1 LKAII
6 LAAGVG
12 SRLYGDDGSQPP
24 KSLLRFDGKTLM
36 QRHVE
41 GLQALGIKSLTLVI
55 GYRHEEILAEAQSH
69 CPEGFLKSIFNPRFR
84 NGPVVSLWEARET
97 LLSGEPILFM
107 DSDVLYPLEMLSR
120 LINSPHETCFP
131 FDENFEDTDEPV
143 RLCMRGGVPVEFGKN
158 IKGTFDCVG
167 EWPGFL
173 KLSPVMAAKLVD
185 QLQTFIDRDLLDEAY
200 EPAMRE
206 LILNEPPESLGVE
219 DITGTPW
226 IEIDF
231 PDDLKRAANI
241 ILPGIQ
247 KSDG

>member
-1 LKAII
+1 
-6 LAAGVG
+6 
-12 SRLYGDDGSQPP
+12 
-24 KSLLRFDGKTLM
+24 
-36 QRHVE
+36 
-41 GLQALGIKSLTLVI
+41 
-55 GYRHEEILAEAQSH
+55 
-69 CPEGFLKSIFNPRFR
+69 
-84 NGPVVSLWEARET
+84 
-97 LLSGEPILFM
+97 
-107 DSDVLYPLEMLSR
+107 ML
-120 LINSPHETCFP
+120 
-131 FDENFEDTDEPV
+131 
-143 RLCMRGGVPVEFGKN
+143 
-158 IKGTFDCVG
+158 
-167 EWPGFL
+167 
-173 KLSPVMAAKLVD
+173 AAKLVV

>member
-1 LKAII
+1 MKAIM

-12 SRLYGDDGSQPP
+12 SRLYGDDGNQPP
-24 KSLLRFDGKTLM
+24 KSLLKFAGKTLM

-41 GLQALGIKSLTLVI
+41 GLQSLGIESLTLVI

-69 CPEGFLKSIFNPRFR
+69 SREGFLHSIYNPRFR

-107 DSDVLYPLEMLSR
+107 DADVLYPLELLSR
-120 LINSPHETCFP
+120 LVNSPHETCFP

-143 RLCMRGGVPVEFGKN
+143 RLCMRDGVPVEFGKN
-158 IKGTFDCVG
+158 IKGTFDRVG

-173 KLSPVMAAKLVD
+173 KLSPSMAVKLVG
-185 QLQTFIDRDLLDEAY
+185 QLQKFIDRDLLDEAY

-206 LILNEPPESLGVE
+206 LILNEPPENFGVE
-219 DITGTPW
+219 DISGLPW

-231 PDDLKRAANI
+231 PDDLKRAEQE
-241 ILPGIQ
+241 ILPYI
-247 KSDG
+247 

>member
-1 LKAII
+1 MKAII

-12 SRLYGDDGSQPP
+12 SRLYGDDGTQPP

-41 GLQALGIKSLTLVI
+41 GLQSLGIESLTLVI

-69 CPEGFLKSIFNPRFR
+69 CPQDFIQSIYNPRFR

-97 LLSGEPILFM
+97 LCSGQPILFM
-107 DSDVLYPLEMLSR
+107 DADVLYPLDMLAR
-120 LINSPHETCFP
+120 LINAPYENCFL
-131 FDENFEDTDEPV
+131 FDEEFEDTDEPV
-143 RLCMRGGVPVEFGKN
+143 RLCLRDGNPVEFGKN
-158 IKGTFDCVG
+158 IQGTFDRVG

-173 KLSPVMAAKLVD
+173 KLSPGMAAKWAE
-185 QLQTFIDRDLLDEAY
+185 QLQVFIDKNLFDEAY

-206 LILNEPPESLGVE
+206 LILHEPPNSFGIE
-219 DITGTPW
+219 DITGVPW

-231 PDDLKRAANI
+231 PEDLKRAEKVI
-241 ILPGIQ
+241 MPGIQ
-247 KSDG
+247 DTGA

>member
-1 LKAII
+1 MKAII

-12 SRLYGDDGSQPP
+12 SRLYGDDGNQPP

-41 GLQALGIKSLTLVI
+41 GLQSLGIESLTLVI

-69 CPEGFLKSIFNPRFR
+69 SREGFLQSIFNPRFR

-97 LLSGEPILFM
+97 LLSGEPIIFM
-107 DSDVLYPLEMLSR
+107 DADVLYPLEMLSR
-120 LINSPHETCFP
+120 LINSPHETCFL

-143 RLCMRGGVPVEFGKN
+143 RLCLRGGVPVEFGKN
-158 IKGTFDCVG
+158 IKGEFDRVG

-173 KLSPVMAAKLVD
+173 KLSPLMAAKLVD
-185 QLQTFIDRDLLDEAY
+185 RLQGYIDQELLDEAY

-206 LILNEPPESLGVE
+206 LILSEPPDSFGVE
-219 DITGTPW
+219 DITGLPW

-231 PDDLKRAANI
+231 PEDLNKAKNV

-247 KSDG
+247 QSNS